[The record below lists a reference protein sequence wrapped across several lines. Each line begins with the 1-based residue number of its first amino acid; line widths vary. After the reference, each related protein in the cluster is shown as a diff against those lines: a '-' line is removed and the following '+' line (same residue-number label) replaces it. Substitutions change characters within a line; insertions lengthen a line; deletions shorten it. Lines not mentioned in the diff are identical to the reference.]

1 MGKTLVPKD
10 LLIRVEIGLTMLSFK
25 NLRILTGMLWGLID
39 FDSEKEPIT
48 FSGLVGERKI
58 EF

>member
-10 LLIRVEIGLTMLSFK
+10 LLIRVEIGLTMLE
-25 NLRILTGMLWGLID
+25 NLRILTGMLWGLVD